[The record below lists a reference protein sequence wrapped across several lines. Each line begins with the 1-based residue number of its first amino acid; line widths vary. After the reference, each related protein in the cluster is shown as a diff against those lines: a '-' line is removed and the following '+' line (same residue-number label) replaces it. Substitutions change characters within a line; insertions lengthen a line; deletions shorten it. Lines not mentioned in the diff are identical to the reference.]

1 MEGSISNYSFKQVVE
16 VSRTDRWQVYR
27 RLQELEIP
35 CQCQTNQAL
44 TVEIGSIAAAIQLWS
59 VVRQLN
65 TERQD
70 LIEVLERC
78 WHHRYHKL

>member
-1 MEGSISNYSFKQVVE
+1 MEGSISKYGFKQVVE
-16 VSRTDRWQVYR
+16 VGRTERWQVYR

-35 CQCQTNQAL
+35 CKCQTNQAL

-65 TERQD
+65 GKRQD

-78 WHHRYHKL
+78 WHHRYHEL

>member
-1 MEGSISNYSFKQVVE
+1 MEGSISNYSFKRVVE
-16 VSRTDRWQVYR
+16 VSQIDRWQVYR

-35 CQCQTNQAL
+35 CHCQTNRSL
-44 TVEIGSIAAAIQLWS
+44 TVEISSIATAIQLWS

-65 TERQD
+65 TERKD

-78 WHHRYHKL
+78 WHHRYHEL

>member
-16 VSRTDRWQVYR
+16 VSGTDRWQVYR

-35 CQCQTNQAL
+35 CHCQTNQAL
-44 TVEIGSIAAAIQLWS
+44 TVDIGSIAAAIQLWS

-65 TERQD
+65 AKRQD
-70 LIEVLERC
+70 SIEVLERC
-78 WHHRYHKL
+78 WHHRYHEL

>member
-1 MEGSISNYSFKQVVE
+1 MEGSISSYSFKQVVE

-27 RLQELEIP
+27 RLQELGIP
-35 CQCQTNQAL
+35 CRCQTNQAL
-44 TVEIGSIAAAIQLWS
+44 IVEIGSIAAAIQLWS

-65 TERQD
+65 SKRQD

-78 WHHRYHKL
+78 WHHRYHEL

>member
-16 VSRTDRWQVYR
+16 VSPIDRWEVYR

-44 TVEIGSIAAAIQLWS
+44 TVDIGSIAAAIQLWS
-59 VVRQLN
+59 VARQLN
-65 TERQD
+65 AKRQD
-70 LIEVLERC
+70 SIEALERC
-78 WHHRYHKL
+78 WCRRYHEL